1 MDLLRRF
8 AEAARRGRE
17 YRPTTL
23 WSWNDRLEPD
33 EVRRQIREMA
43 RGGLGGHF
51 MHARRGLRETYL
63 GPQWME
69 AVRNAIDEGA
79 HTGVTPWLYDED
91 AWPSGSCSGRVYA
104 GREAFRQKYLVVEP
118 ITGEA
123 WEPSE
128 GTVAV
133 FVGQTD
139 GRGNYTALRRVPQ
152 PRAVCGRTPGR
163 NEIFLH
169 FVYRLGD
176 HVDVFSRE
184 ATEAF
189 LKQTHE
195 RYQETV
201 GGEFG
206 RAIPGIFTDEP
217 QYAGAGHRVP
227 WSPHLVRYF
236 QRTCDYDLL
245 DHLPELFYPVGDYRK
260 TRFDFFETVTRLFLL
275 AWTMPIYQW
284 CDRHGLRLT
293 GHVMGE
299 DTLLDQVRWV
309 GAAMP
314 HYEYMHVPGVDLLGR
329 AAPSPLAVKQAA
341 SVAAQAGRDRVLSES
356 FAGAGWALTLD
367 DMRFLAEWQFA
378 LGVNLMCTHL
388 ASLSL
393 RGVRKRDYPPSLHC
407 HQPWWPHY
415 HLWNEYMASLAAVLT
430 AGEPVVDVLVIH
442 PISSAWAA
450 YSPIDTGP
458 VKDLD
463 QALARLVDFLLGVHV
478 DFHFGDELVLERQAS
493 VTKGKL
499 VVGACRYHTVVVPDA
514 TNLRKSTLAVLKRL
528 KKSGG
533 TILFA
538 GRVPECVDGEPSEA
552 PADLAKRCKRADVGT
567 RRGRTA
573 LRRALGPDLQV
584 LDANGKDATAIV
596 AQWRQVGEDHVFF
609 FVNTDARRKVRAR
622 VRVPVSGTPLVLDP
636 ASGEYRP
643 AKARPRKQGMT
654 LSHTFPPRGSLL
666 LVVRQQD
673 APEVLVSGP
682 PKRPGRRHVLK
693 GRWRIRR
700 LDPNVLVLDTARW
713 RTDDEPYSD
722 PMPVIDIQQ
731 ELMRRDRQQPVTLK
745 FEFTCNVSDLSTRR
759 FGLVLEDPAS
769 HEMWYNEMR
778 TPLNDGGFYWDA
790 AFRRVDVTRYV
801 RDGRNVIELR
811 RPWQM
816 DLRRRDLLTGRAG
829 GWGVRTAAPDTELE
843 AVYLVGDFAVDFPD
857 GTRQGDRGSRW
868 MRGQPRLVDEPDRL
882 TGTDLVRAGYPF
894 FTGRLVLEREVT
906 LQHAPR
912 EGAVLELP
920 SFMAVTATV
929 VVNGHEAGTVWR
941 CPAEVSVNGLLEKG
955 RNHLAITLT
964 TGLRNLLGPHHHADG
979 ELVWVPPQAFACR
992 QGWLGRAPTH
1002 PCEPDAYNVIN
1013 FGLDAEP
1020 VLRY

>member
-8 AEAARRGRE
+8 AEAAHRGQE

-23 WSWNDRLEPD
+23 WSWNDRLEPE

-43 RGGLGGHF
+43 RGGLGGHV
-51 MHARRGLRETYL
+51 MHACRGLCETYL

-69 AVRNAIDEGA
+69 AIRHAIDEGA

-91 AWPSGSCSGRVYA
+91 TSPSGSCAGRVYA
-104 GREAFRQKYLVVEP
+104 GRDVFRQKYLVVEP
-118 ITGEA
+118 ITHEA

-139 GRGNYTALRRVPQ
+139 GRGNFTAMRRVAQ
-152 PRAVCGRTPGR
+152 PRAVCGRTPGPK
-163 NEIFLH
+163 ETFLH
-169 FVYRLGD
+169 FAYRIGEN
-176 HVDVFSRE
+176 VDVFSRE
-184 ATEAF
+184 ATQAF

-236 QRTCDYDLL
+236 QRTCDYDVT
-245 DHLPELFYPVGDYRK
+245 DHLPELFYPIGDYRK
-260 TRFDFFETVTRLFLL
+260 IRFDFYETVTRLFLL

-284 CDRHGLRLT
+284 CDRHGLHLS
-293 GHVMGE
+293 GHLMGE
-299 DTLLDQVRWV
+299 DTLLDQVQYV

-314 HYEYMHVPGVDLLGR
+314 HYEYLHAPGVGVLGR
-329 AAPSPLAVKQAA
+329 AAPSPLAVKQAV
-341 SVAAQAGRDRVLSES
+341 SVAAQAGRERVLAEL

-378 LGVNLMCTHL
+378 LGTNRVCTHQ
-388 ASLSL
+388 ASFSL
-393 RGVRKRDYPPSLHC
+393 RGVRKRDYPPSLHY
-407 HQPWWPHY
+407 HQPWWPYY
-415 HLWNEYMASLAAVLT
+415 HLWNEYMASLTAVLT

-442 PISSAWAA
+442 PISSAWAE
-450 YSPIDTGP
+450 YSPVDAGP
-458 VKDLD
+458 VKELD
-463 QALARLVDFLLGVHV
+463 DALARLVDFLLGTHV

-493 VTKGKL
+493 VAKGEL
-499 VVGACRYHTVVVPDA
+499 VVGDCRYPTVVVPDA
-514 TNLRKSTLAVLKRL
+514 GNLRKSTVTLLKRL

-538 GRVPECVDGEPSEA
+538 GRVPERVDGEPSGA
-552 PADLAKRCKRADVGT
+552 PADLARGCKRADVGNA
-567 RRGRTA
+567 RGRAA
-573 LRRALGPDLQV
+573 LRRALRPDLEV
-584 LDANGKDATAIV
+584 VDARGKDLASVV

-609 FVNTDARRKVRAR
+609 FLNTSEAKKVRAR
-622 VRVPVSGTPLVLDP
+622 LRLPVSGTPLVLDP
-636 ASGEYRP
+636 RSGEYRP
-643 AKARPRKQGMT
+643 AKARMRKQGMT
-654 LSHTFPPRGSLL
+654 LSHTFPARGSLL
-666 LVVRQQD
+666 LVVRPLE
-673 APEVLVSGP
+673 APEGLVASL
-682 PKRPGRRHVLK
+682 PKRPRRRHVLK

-700 LDPNVLVLDTARW
+700 LDPNVLVLDIARW
-713 RTDDEPYSD
+713 RTDEEPYSD
-722 PMPVIDIQQ
+722 PMPVVDIQQ
-731 ELMRRDRQQPVTLK
+731 ELMRWDGQQPVTLR
-745 FEFTCNVSDLSTRR
+745 FEFTCDVADLSGQR
-759 FGLVLEDPAS
+759 FGLVMEDPAA
-769 HEMWYNEMR
+769 HELWYNEMR
-778 TPLNDGGFYWDA
+778 TPLSDGGPYWDA
-790 AFRRVDVTRYV
+790 AFRRVDVSRYV
-801 RDGRNVIELR
+801 RPGRNVIELR
-811 RPWQM
+811 RPWQL
-816 DLRRRDLLTGRAG
+816 DPRRRDLLTGRVG
-829 GWGVRTAAPDTELE
+829 GWAVRTVAPDTEWE

-857 GTRQGDRGSRW
+857 GTHQGDGGSRW
-868 MRGQPRLVDEPDRL
+868 MRGRPRLIDEPDRL

-906 LQHAPR
+906 LPHTPG

-920 SFMAVTATV
+920 SFKAVTATV
-929 VVNGHEAGTVWR
+929 VVNGHEAGTVWQ
-941 CPAEVSVNGLLEKG
+941 CPGEVSVDGLLSKG
-955 RNHLAITLT
+955 RNHVAVILT

-979 ELVWVPPQAFACR
+979 ELAWVPPQAFACR
-992 QGWLGRAPTH
+992 QGWMGRAPAH
-1002 PCEPDAYNVIN
+1002 ACEPEAYNVVN